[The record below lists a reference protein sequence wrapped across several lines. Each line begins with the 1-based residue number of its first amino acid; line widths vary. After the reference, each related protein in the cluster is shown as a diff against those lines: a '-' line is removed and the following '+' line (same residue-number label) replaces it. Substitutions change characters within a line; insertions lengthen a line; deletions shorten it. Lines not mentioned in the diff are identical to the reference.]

1 MTRRAF
7 VGAAAC
13 AGSARLR
20 MRQPELRCALVD
32 LGSDC
37 VLRESLAG
45 FAGAMPGAI
54 KVSAE
59 QLTDRQECVFYA
71 VDQKLMHRQEC
82 LFYVVPGAG
91 AIDHDLGL
99 RLARM
104 VDREGWLVFESAAGF
119 ASEAAFR
126 TQREMLASYFGLAI
140 ERPMNLR
147 ESGESI
153 VPYVD
158 YAWPAAVKIRDF
170 SRVVPVGLAARPAE
184 APVPPLEVI
193 GAIAG
198 RRVAVRRRVGRGVL
212 IFLGSP
218 IGPALGAGDRDAHRW
233 LKSLM
238 ALGPVDSTSFGE

>member
-13 AGSARLR
+13 AGSARAR

-170 SRVVPVGLAARPAE
+170 SRVVPVRCE
-184 APVPPLEVI
+184 TSEVI

-198 RRVAVRRRVGRGVL
+198 RRLAVRRRVGRGVL

-218 IGPALGAGDRDAHRW
+218 IGPALGAGDQDAHRW